1 MSQLFDLAAWREI
14 FVRALSE
21 LGVTIASFLP
31 NLFAAVFLLG
41 LGWILARTLEAVSAR
56 GLHAAGLDRAAARL
70 RLVELL
76 ERARV
81 RLAFSKIVARL
92 IFWLVFLVFLLSSIE
107 ALGLT
112 AVTATLDRLIAFIPS
127 VIGAALIAV
136 GGLLLARFAAALV
149 MSSAAA
155 FGAMSTRRLGVLTQG
170 LVGGLALVVALQ
182 QLGVATDLLLVPF
195 AVALGAAGFSFGLA
209 FALGARP
216 VITHIFAGHFLK
228 QSLPREAP
236 VEIDGRRGFVER
248 VGAVD
253 TVLRDGEQ
261 RWSVPNGQL
270 LERTVS
276 R

>member
-1 MSQLFDLAAWREI
+1 MDQLFDLAAWREI

-21 LGVTIASFLP
+21 LSVNVANFLP
-31 NLFAAVFLLG
+31 HLVGALFLLG
-41 LGWILARTLEAVSAR
+41 LGWLLARVLEAVSAR
-56 GLHAAGLDRAAARL
+56 GLRAAGLDRAAARL
-70 RLVELL
+70 HLVEVL
-76 ERARV
+76 ERAEIRLTFSRV
-81 RLAFSKIVARL
+81 VARL

-136 GGLLLARFAAALV
+136 GGLLLARFTAALV
-149 MSSAAA
+149 TSSAAA
-155 FGAMSTRRLGVLTQG
+155 FGVVSTRRLGVLTQG

-195 AVALGAAGFSFGLA
+195 SVALGAAALSFGLA
-209 FALGARP
+209 LALGARP
-216 VITHIFAGHFLK
+216 VITHILAGHFLK

-236 VEIDGRRGFVER
+236 VEIDGRRGFIER

-253 TVLRDGEQ
+253 TLLRDGEA
-261 RWSVPNGQL
+261 RWSVPNAQL
-270 LERTVS
+270 LERTVL